1 VITRRTAIQLGA
13 VAGGIGIGGYA
24 AQRAEVLDDGLR
36 AVGVR
41 PHAEPDPRDV
51 ALLAEAAAGQ
61 TELLAAL
68 DALGRSQI
76 PPQAAGAPT
85 PDVAG
90 LRAVLSEQLAAVS
103 DQPSPVPA
111 GGPPAGTDA
120 DLTAFAERVDAAAA
134 ARADGALAAG
144 SLAVVKVLA
153 AMSAGLEQVAVAA
166 RRLA

>member
-1 VITRRTAIQLGA
+1 MISRRTAIRLGI
-13 VAGGIGIGGYA
+13 VAGGVGFAGFA
-24 AQRAEVLDDGLR
+24 AGRAGVLDDGLR
-36 AVGVR
+36 AAGLR
-41 PHAEPDPRDV
+41 PHAEPDAHDV

-68 DALGRSQI
+68 DALGNSENSS
-76 PPQAAGAPT
+76 
-85 PDVAG
+85 DVAD

-103 DQPSPVPA
+103 DEPPSPRTGSPVA
-111 GGPPAGTDA
+111 GDA
-120 DLTAFAERVDAAAA
+120 DFTAFATRVEAAAA
-134 ARADGALAAG
+134 GRADGALSAG

>member
-1 VITRRTAIQLGA
+1 MISRRAALQLGVA
-13 VAGGIGIGGYA
+13 AGGVGVAGFA
-24 AQRAEVLDDGLR
+24 AQRSGVLDDGLR

-68 DALGRSQI
+68 DAFEGRD
-76 PPQAAGAPT
+76 PPQAGGAPAA
-85 PDVAG
+85 DRAA
-90 LRAVLSEQLAAVS
+90 LRRVLREQLAAVS
-103 DQPSPVPA
+103 DESSATPTS
-111 GGPPAGTDA
+111 GPPTGA
-120 DLTAFAERVDAAAA
+120 DTAFAAFVEQVEAAAA
-134 ARADGALAAG
+134 ARADGALSAG

>member
-1 VITRRTAIQLGA
+1 MITRRTAIQLGA
-13 VAGGIGIGGYA
+13 VAGGIGIAGYA

-41 PHAEPDPRDV
+41 PHAEPDPHDV

-68 DALGRSQI
+68 DTLGGGET
-76 PPQAAGAPT
+76 A
-85 PDVAG
+85 PDVAD

-103 DQPSPVPA
+103 DQPPA
-111 GGPPAGTDA
+111 APTSGPPAGTDA
-120 DLTAFAERVDAAAA
+120 DLTAFAERVEAAAA

-153 AMSAGLEQVAVAA
+153 AMSAGLEQVAVAT

>member
-1 VITRRTAIQLGA
+1 MITRRAAIQLVA
-13 VAGGIGIGGYA
+13 VAGGIGIAGYA
-24 AQRAEVLDDGLR
+24 ARRAEVLDDGLR

-41 PHAEPDPRDV
+41 PHAEPDPHDV

-61 TELLAAL
+61 TELLAAV
-68 DALGRSQI
+68 DTLGR
-76 PPQAAGAPT
+76 GET
-85 PDVAG
+85 PSDVAS
-90 LRAVLSEQLAAVS
+90 LRAVLREQLAAVS
-103 DQPSPVPA
+103 DQPPAVPTN
-111 GGPPAGTDA
+111 GPPGGTDA
-120 DLTAFAERVDAAAA
+120 DFTAFAERVEATAA

>member
-1 VITRRTAIQLGA
+1 MISRRAAIQLGIA
-13 VAGGIGIGGYA
+13 AGGNGIGGFA
-24 AQRAEVLDDGLR
+24 AHRAGVLDDGLR

-41 PHAEPDPRDV
+41 PHAEADPLDV
-51 ALLAEAAAGQ
+51 ALLAKAATGQ

-68 DALGRSQI
+68 DASGHSGN
-76 PPQAAGAPT
+76 PS
-85 PDVAG
+85 DVAG

-103 DQPSPVPA
+103 DEPPATPTGVPA
-111 GGPPAGTDA
+111 REA
-120 DLTAFAERVDAAAA
+120 DLTAFADRVEATAA
-134 ARADGALAAG
+134 ARADGALSAG